1 MNIKKIL
8 NISGAKKEAQ
18 QNRDFDT
25 QRRDSAA
32 NILSPDQI
40 QGKAWRAA
48 KVLETTL
55 GLQKGEKPR
64 KITKQDL
71 LAFNRNIQ
79 TLQSKV
85 EKGVTANEVISLST
99 DTDKERSKQQI
110 TMAVPAFM
118 KGGNIQ
124 FITNAGPDSKRT
136 RHNVQITLASYD
148 TGLAKGTAIQA
159 AKEMAHGDLKFDCDC
174 EHHTFVFRYITT
186 LMGANSGRAESG
198 FPKIRNP
205 HLEGI
210 ACKHVLRVLVELNTS
225 IFVWKRI
232 AAMIEAD
239 RKQNADKT
247 RRKLQK
253 SVTMTQ
259 REASELAAR
268 QDKNRRA
275 IIEAV
280 KQAGKPQ
287 KERPASK
294 KPNGLSGL
302 IQAYRNSGIG
312 LAQLKKMDQNGAL
325 FLPDGVTKQQ
335 LFSELDK

>member
-1 MNIKKIL
+1 MDAGDSMKINIR
-8 NISGAKKEAQ
+8 GAKKELKQ
-18 QNRDFDT
+18 QREFDT
-25 QRRDSAA
+25 ERRDNAV

-40 QGKAWRAA
+40 QGAAWRAA

-55 GLQKGEKPR
+55 GLQKGDKPR

-79 TLQSKV
+79 TLQAKV

-99 DTDKERSKQQI
+99 DADKERSRQQI

-118 KGGNIQ
+118 KGGNVQ

-136 RHNVQITLASYD
+136 RHSVQVILANYD
-148 TGLAKGTAIQA
+148 TGLAKGTALQA
-159 AKEMAHGDLKFDCDC
+159 AKEMAHGNIKFDCDC
-174 EHHTFVFRYITT
+174 EWHTFCYRYIST
-186 LMGANSGRAESG
+186 LMGANAGRAETG

-210 ACKHVLRVLVELNTS
+210 ACKHVLRVMVELNTS

-239 RKQNADKT
+239 RKQNADAS

-253 SVTMTQ
+253 AVTMTQ
-259 REASELAAR
+259 KEAGELATS

-275 IIEAV
+275 IIAAV
-280 KQAGKPQ
+280 KKTGKPL
-287 KERPASK
+287 KEKNASK
-294 KPNGLSGL
+294 IEIDKATAVLAKEFNLTPEQITALL
-302 IQAYRNSGIG
+302 QA
-312 LAQLKKMDQNGAL
+312 
-325 FLPDGVTKQQ
+325 KQ
-335 LFSELDK
+335 